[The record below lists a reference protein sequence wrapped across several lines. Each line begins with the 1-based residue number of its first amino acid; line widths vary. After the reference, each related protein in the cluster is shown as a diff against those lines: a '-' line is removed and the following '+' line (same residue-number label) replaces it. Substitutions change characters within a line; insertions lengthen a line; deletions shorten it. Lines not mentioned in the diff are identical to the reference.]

1 MKLVAITLA
10 LASAVVAQVSTYP
23 GLLSISLGNVLEHES
38 HNHGFYSCYFL
49 PWLLVANIV
58 FTNRTSARFLIVLL
72 DAKCI
77 CASDSFISG
86 IACCLA
92 GVCNADEQNQA
103 VDFARSFCSTQG
115 VTDLPQS
122 VTCTQTP
129 LSNSTTTP
137 TATSTPSAAATPNA
151 GSPVGSGSSAGV
163 YGGLLAVLAML

>member
-1 MKLVAITLA
+1 MKLVTITLA
-10 LASAVVAQVSTYP
+10 LASAVVAQDLDALPDCAKNCVTEFTT
-23 GLLSISLGNVLEHES
+23 GNQI
-38 HNHGFYSCYFL
+38 GDC
-49 PWLLVANIV
+49 
-58 FTNRTSARFLIVLL
+58 ARL

-92 GVCNADEQNQA
+92 SVCNADEQNQA

-129 LSNSTTTP
+129 LLNSTTTP
-137 TATSTPSAAATPNA
+137 TTTSTPSATATPNA
-151 GSPVGSGSSAGV
+151 GSPVGSGFSAGV
-163 YGGLLAVLAML
+163 YGGLVAVLAML

>member
-1 MKLVAITLA
+1 MKLATVALA
-10 LASAVVAQVSTYP
+10 LASAVVAQDLGALP
-23 GLLSISLGNVLEHES
+23 DCAKNCLSEFTTGNQI
-38 HNHGFYSCYFL
+38 GDC
-49 PWLLVANIV
+49 
-58 FTNRTSARFLIVLL
+58 ARL

-92 GVCNADEQNQA
+92 GVCNADEQREA
-103 VDFARSFCSTQG
+103 VEFARSFCSTQG

-137 TATSTPSAAATPNA
+137 TATEAPAATDAPSATVTPNA
-151 GSPVGSGSSAGV
+151 GSPAGSGSNAGV
-163 YGGLLAVLAML
+163 YGGLLALLAML